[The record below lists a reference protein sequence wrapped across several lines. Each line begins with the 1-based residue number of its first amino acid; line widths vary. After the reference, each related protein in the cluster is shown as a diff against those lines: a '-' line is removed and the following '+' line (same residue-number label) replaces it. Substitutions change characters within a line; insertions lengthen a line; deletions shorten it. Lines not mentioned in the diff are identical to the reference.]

1 MNEKERELRQK
12 MAAKNEEIRGLM
24 NEGKLDDAEQA
35 TEELRR
41 LKREL
46 QVEIT
51 LGENSVDTAPPPTTF
66 LLSYQC
72 PHNILTTKSIWLFFS
87 SNAFPVPISSELL
100 ADTDQNLL
108 NYLYRWLAKKDTI
121 TRNTEIAKL
130 INTLTKKPS
139 QVLMV

>member
-12 MAAKNEEIRGLM
+12 MAAKTEEIRGLM

-51 LGENSVDTAPPPTTF
+51 LGENSVDTVPPEARQHQNHDNDIDVNQ
-66 LLSYQC
+66 S
-72 PHNILTTKSIWLFFS
+72 WLVLCVAI
-87 SNAFPVPISSELL
+87 NCLKKKMKYWCVL
-100 ADTDQNLL
+100 AH
-108 NYLYRWLAKKDTI
+108 
-121 TRNTEIAKL
+121 
-130 INTLTKKPS
+130 
-139 QVLMV
+139 